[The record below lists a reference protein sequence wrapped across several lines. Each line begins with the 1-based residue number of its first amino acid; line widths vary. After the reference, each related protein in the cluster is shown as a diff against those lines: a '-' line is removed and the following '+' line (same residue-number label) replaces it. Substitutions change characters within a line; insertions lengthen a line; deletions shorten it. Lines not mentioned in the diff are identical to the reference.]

1 MFKKTLIYILLLY
14 SLSNYYEFFYW
25 YLGDSQMVI
34 EKAFKLS
41 LLSSMPMFLVIVLI
55 HFFYYPTNT
64 GDSANVVSFPPII
77 FLFSMNLAFTIAMSN
92 MYHYQIYQVPE
103 ILNIFR
109 SKPMGIVLI
118 LVSLIIFYISIKQ
131 FTKHSEDPI
140 PTSPSNLIIINGIYS
155 YTRNPMYLALLLMQ
169 IGIGMLL
176 SVIHIVM
183 FTVLTY
189 LILKYF
195 VIFPEEK
202 YLEDKFG
209 DIYVRY
215 KKSVNRWI

>member
-109 SKPMGIVLI
+109 SKSIGIILI

-131 FTKHSEDPI
+131 FNKHSEDPI

>member
-109 SKPMGIVLI
+109 SKPIGILFI

-131 FTKHSEDPI
+131 FNKHSEDPI

>member
-109 SKPMGIVLI
+109 SKPIGIILI

-131 FTKHSEDPI
+131 FNKHSEDPI

>member
-1 MFKKTLIYILLLY
+1 
-14 SLSNYYEFFYW
+14 
-25 YLGDSQMVI
+25 MVI

-77 FLFSMNLAFTIAMSN
+77 FLFSMHLAFTIAMSN
-92 MYHYQIYQVPE
+92 MYHYQIYHVPE

-109 SKPMGIVLI
+109 SKPIGILFI

-131 FTKHSEDPI
+131 FNKHSEDPI

-155 YTRNPMYLALLLMQ
+155 FTRNPMYLALLLMQ

>member
-92 MYHYQIYQVPE
+92 MYHYQIYHVPE

-109 SKPMGIVLI
+109 SKPIGIIFI

-131 FTKHSEDPI
+131 FNKHSEDPI

>member
-1 MFKKTLIYILLLY
+1 
-14 SLSNYYEFFYW
+14 
-25 YLGDSQMVI
+25 MVI

-109 SKPMGIVLI
+109 SKPIGILFI

-131 FTKHSEDPI
+131 FNKHSEDPI

>member
-92 MYHYQIYQVPE
+92 MYHYQIYHVPE

-109 SKPMGIVLI
+109 SKPIGILFI

-131 FTKHSEDPI
+131 FNKHSEDPI

>member
-1 MFKKTLIYILLLY
+1 M
-14 SLSNYYEFFYW
+14 SNYYEFFYW

-109 SKPMGIVLI
+109 SPVVGTSSARRKNQLLLFREDVKIKELRGNVPTRVNKLSIGNYDGIVLAKAG
-118 LVSLIIFYISIKQ
+118 LNRL
-131 FTKHSEDPI
+131 ELD
-140 PTSPSNLIIINGIYS
+140 
-155 YTRNPMYLALLLMQ
+155 
-169 IGIGMLL
+169 L
-176 SVIHIVM
+176 SS
-183 FTVLTY
+183 F
-189 LILKYF
+189 F
-195 VIFPEEK
+195 VVD
-202 YLEDKFG
+202 LH
-209 DIYVRY
+209 
-215 KKSVNRWI
+215 

>member
-1 MFKKTLIYILLLY
+1 
-14 SLSNYYEFFYW
+14 
-25 YLGDSQMVI
+25 MVI

-92 MYHYQIYQVPE
+92 MYHYQIYQVPV

-109 SKPMGIVLI
+109 SKPIGIILI

-131 FTKHSEDPI
+131 FNKHSEDPI

>member
-92 MYHYQIYQVPE
+92 MYHYQIYHVPE

-109 SKPMGIVLI
+109 SKPIGIILI

-131 FTKHSEDPI
+131 FNKHSEDPI

>member
-1 MFKKTLIYILLLY
+1 
-14 SLSNYYEFFYW
+14 
-25 YLGDSQMVI
+25 MVI

-109 SKPMGIVLI
+109 SKPIGIILI

-131 FTKHSEDPI
+131 FNKHSEDPI

>member
-1 MFKKTLIYILLLY
+1 
-14 SLSNYYEFFYW
+14 
-25 YLGDSQMVI
+25 MVI

-92 MYHYQIYQVPE
+92 MYHYQIYHVPE

-109 SKPMGIVLI
+109 SKPIGILFI

-131 FTKHSEDPI
+131 FNKHSEDPI

>member
-1 MFKKTLIYILLLY
+1 
-14 SLSNYYEFFYW
+14 
-25 YLGDSQMVI
+25 
-34 EKAFKLS
+34 
-41 LLSSMPMFLVIVLI
+41 
-55 HFFYYPTNT
+55 
-64 GDSANVVSFPPII
+64 
-77 FLFSMNLAFTIAMSN
+77 MNLAFTIAMSN

-109 SKPMGIVLI
+109 SKPIGILFI

-131 FTKHSEDPI
+131 FNKHSEDPI

-215 KKSVNRWI
+215 KKSVNRFKINRY

>member
-1 MFKKTLIYILLLY
+1 
-14 SLSNYYEFFYW
+14 LSNYYEFFYW

-109 SKPMGIVLI
+109 SKPIGILFI

-131 FTKHSEDPI
+131 FNKHSEDPI

>member
-1 MFKKTLIYILLLY
+1 M
-14 SLSNYYEFFYW
+14 SNYYEFFYW

-109 SKPMGIVLI
+109 SKPIGILFI

-131 FTKHSEDPI
+131 FNKHSEDPI

>member
-1 MFKKTLIYILLLY
+1 
-14 SLSNYYEFFYW
+14 
-25 YLGDSQMVI
+25 MVI

-77 FLFSMNLAFTIAMSN
+77 FLFSMNLAFTVAMSN
-92 MYHYQIYQVPE
+92 MYHYQIYHVPDM
-103 ILNIFR
+103 LDFFR
-109 SKPMGIVLI
+109 SKPIGILFI

-131 FTKHSEDPI
+131 FNKHSEDPI

>member
-1 MFKKTLIYILLLY
+1 MFKKALIYLLLLY
-14 SLSNYYEFFYW
+14 SLSNYYEFFHW

-34 EKAFKLS
+34 EKAFILS
-41 LLSSMPMFLVIVLI
+41 LTSSMPMFLVIILI
-55 HFFYYPTNT
+55 HFFYYPKNT
-64 GDSANVVSFPPII
+64 GDRANVISFPPII

-92 MYHYQIYQVPE
+92 MYHYQIYHVPDM
-103 ILNIFR
+103 LDFFR
-109 SKPMGIVLI
+109 SKPIGALLI
-118 LVSLIIFYISIKQ
+118 FMSLIIFYISIKQ
-131 FTKHSEDPI
+131 FNKHSEDPV
-140 PTSPSNLIIINGIYS
+140 PTTPSNLIIVNGIYS
-155 YTRNPMYLALLLMQ
+155 YTRNPMYLGLLLMQ
-169 IGIGMLL
+169 IGLGMLL

-183 FTVLTY
+183 FTVFTY

-209 DIYVRY
+209 DVYIRY

>member
-1 MFKKTLIYILLLY
+1 
-14 SLSNYYEFFYW
+14 
-25 YLGDSQMVI
+25 MVI

-109 SKPMGIVLI
+109 SKPIGIILI

-131 FTKHSEDPI
+131 FNKHSEDPI

-215 KKSVNRWI
+215 KKSVNRLI

>member
-109 SKPMGIVLI
+109 SKPIGIILI
-118 LVSLIIFYISIKQ
+118 LVSLII
-131 FTKHSEDPI
+131 
-140 PTSPSNLIIINGIYS
+140 
-155 YTRNPMYLALLLMQ
+155 
-169 IGIGMLL
+169 
-176 SVIHIVM
+176 
-183 FTVLTY
+183 
-189 LILKYF
+189 
-195 VIFPEEK
+195 
-202 YLEDKFG
+202 
-209 DIYVRY
+209 RY
-215 KKSVNRWI
+215 

>member
-1 MFKKTLIYILLLY
+1 
-14 SLSNYYEFFYW
+14 
-25 YLGDSQMVI
+25 MVI

-92 MYHYQIYQVPE
+92 MYHYQIYHVPE

-109 SKPMGIVLI
+109 SKPIGIIFI

-131 FTKHSEDPI
+131 FNKHSEDPI

>member
-1 MFKKTLIYILLLY
+1 
-14 SLSNYYEFFYW
+14 
-25 YLGDSQMVI
+25 MVI

-64 GDSANVVSFPPII
+64 RDSANVVSFPPII

-109 SKPMGIVLI
+109 SKPIGILFI

-131 FTKHSEDPI
+131 FNKHSEDPI

>member
-1 MFKKTLIYILLLY
+1 
-14 SLSNYYEFFYW
+14 
-25 YLGDSQMVI
+25 MVI

-64 GDSANVVSFPPII
+64 RDSANVVSFPPII

-109 SKPMGIVLI
+109 SKPIGIILI

-131 FTKHSEDPI
+131 FNKHSEDPI

>member
-109 SKPMGIVLI
+109 SKPIGIILI

-131 FTKHSEDPI
+131 FNKHSEDPI

-215 KKSVNRWI
+215 KKSVNRLI